1 MTLTPTVSITPHKLS
16 TREYEILTLIVE
28 GHSNPEIAN
37 ILYLSQSTVK
47 SHVRAIL
54 HKLGVNHRL
63 QAAVLALQTGL
74 I

>member
-1 MTLTPTVSITPHKLS
+1 MTLTHTVRTIPPSLS
-16 TREYEILTLIVE
+16 TREYEVLTLIVE

-37 ILYLSQSTVK
+37 ILYVSQSTVK

-54 HKLGVNHRL
+54 NKLGVNHRL